1 MVSTAK
7 VDKYK
12 WDILRVHFKGTNVV
26 RESRL
31 ELLIAK
37 FENLRMSEKETI
49 SDFNGKLFDIA
60 NESFALRENIP
71 KEKLVKRP

>member
-1 MVSTAK
+1 MVSTAEVAK
-7 VDKYK
+7 DK
-12 WDILRVHFKGTNVV
+12 WDILCVHFKGTNAV

-37 FENLRMSEKETI
+37 FENLRMSEEETI
-49 SDFNGKLFDIA
+49 NDFNGKLCDIA
-60 NESFALRENIP
+60 NESFALREKIP